1 MFGND
6 TLNISH
12 ELDGSFRFAYYCN
25 NLDMDPTGK
34 INLHPFHANGLSQPG
49 LEGDLMMQP
58 RLEIYF
64 SLTPLGDRIR
74 LFPIFS

>member
-34 INLHPFHANGLSQPG
+34 INLHPFHANGLSQSG
-49 LEGDLMMQP
+49 LEGDLMRQSSKN
-58 RLEIYF
+58 LL
-64 SLTPLGDRIR
+64 SLTSLGDRIR

>member
-1 MFGND
+1 MFED

-34 INLHPFHANGLSQPG
+34 INLHPFHANGLSQSG
-49 LEGDLMMQP
+49 LEGDLMRQSSKN
-58 RLEIYF
+58 LL
-64 SLTPLGDRIR
+64 SLTSLGDRIR

>member
-34 INLHPFHANGLSQPG
+34 INLHPFHANGLSQSG
-49 LEGDLMMQP
+49 LEGDLMRQSSKN
-58 RLEIYF
+58 LL
-64 SLTPLGDRIR
+64 SLTSLGERIR

>member
-34 INLHPFHANGLSQPG
+34 INLHPFHAYGLSQSG
-49 LEGDLMMQP
+49 LEGDLMRQYSKN
-58 RLEIYF
+58 LL
-64 SLTPLGDRIR
+64 SLTSLGDRIR

>member
-34 INLHPFHANGLSQPG
+34 INLHPFHANGLSQSG
-49 LEGDLMMQP
+49 LEGDLMRQSSKN
-58 RLEIYF
+58 LL
-64 SLTPLGDRIR
+64 SLTSLGDRIR
-74 LFPIFS
+74 LLTIFS